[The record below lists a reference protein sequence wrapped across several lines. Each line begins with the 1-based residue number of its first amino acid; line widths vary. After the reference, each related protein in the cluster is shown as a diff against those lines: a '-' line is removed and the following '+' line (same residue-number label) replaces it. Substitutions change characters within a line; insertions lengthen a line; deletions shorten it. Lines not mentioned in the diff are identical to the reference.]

1 VHKFREI
8 WREMT
13 ERARGWDH
21 EPCGLRRLWR
31 RTHATGKKRHEE
43 VGSGAGGR
51 EQGVVINLGSG

>member
-1 VHKFREI
+1 
-8 WREMT
+8 MT

-51 EQGVVINLGSG
+51 EEGVVINLGSG